1 MKSFGQAWADGDLI
15 VNESDEP
22 WNRSQRFNLIPCF
35 QLRADMCWLSGSPQL
50 NFIIARHEKKYWA
63 FIALPLAA
71 HFNFTFSFNLQLKFV
86 R

>member
-35 QLRADMCWLSGSPQL
+35 ELRADMCWLSGSPQL

-71 HFNFTFSFNLQLKFV
+71 H
-86 R
+86 